1 MEKLFLVD
9 AYAQIF
15 RAYYAFAGRPM
26 RNREGL
32 NTSPIFGFTKFLR
45 DIIINERPH
54 YLGVAFDP
62 KGGNFRNQLFPDYK
76 ANRSETPEDIIA
88 AVPYIKEILK
98 AMRIPILEVAGYE
111 ADDVIGT
118 LSHKAAAAGYD
129 VYMVTPDKDFG
140 QLVGPTVRIYKQRKG
155 GEGVEIVGPAEIKEH
170 YGFDDPRKVIDILAL
185 WGDASDNIPGVK
197 GVGEKGAIKL
207 VNEFGTVEEI
217 LADTTRLKGKQ
228 RENVEAGAEQLRLSK
243 VLATISLDAPIEFV
257 PSELAMCAPDCE
269 ALKEIYRRLDF
280 NMFLREME
288 LSAHSPFNGMVC
300 PEASA
305 VGRVEPATVEPA
317 TVEPATVEP
326 ATVEPPQS
334 AQPTQPVATDL
345 FGNPIEAPK
354 QPAPASATPSEPSL
368 GGDFDLF
375 SQATPLYQTIDTVEH
390 SYTLVDTPE
399 LLSQVVEK
407 LSAAPLLSFDT
418 ETSGLDYHTDHVVG
432 IGLAAT
438 PHEAFYV
445 PMGPDNRTEVLAT
458 LRPLLEN
465 EAIEKVGQ
473 NVKFDLL
480 MLRREGVEVRGKLWD
495 TMIMHYLIDPESRHG
510 MNHLAQT
517 LLGYQPIEIE
527 TLIGRGAKQLT
538 MDRVAVADIAPYCSE
553 DADITLQLYHTLL
566 PKLSEVGALELYNT
580 IEEPLI
586 RTLVDMEW
594 EGVKVDVAQLADY
607 GRELGVQLA
616 TLESDIRS
624 LAGMPD
630 LNVNS
635 SRQLGVALFEVLKI
649 DSKPKR
655 TKTKQYSTEEEYLQ
669 FLSDHHP
676 IVPKI
681 LEYRGTKKLLST
693 YVEALPALVNPAT
706 GRIHTSYNQAVAATG
721 RLSSANPNL
730 QNIPVRDDQGRRI
743 REAFVASDSDH
754 ILLAADYSQV
764 ELRLMAHMSGDKAM
778 IEAFRSGEDI
788 HRDTASRLFHVATAE
803 VTPDQRR
810 KAKTANFG
818 IIYGISAFGLRQR
831 MGNEMSIGEAKAI
844 IDGYF
849 ASYPAVKE
857 YIDRTIA
864 EAKNNGFVQ
873 TIFGRKRYL
882 PDINSANAN
891 VRSLAERNAINA
903 PLQGSAADIIKIAM
917 AEVARRLK
925 AEGLRSK
932 MILQVHD
939 ELIVDTFVSEK
950 NQVEKILREAMEGA
964 AQLAIPLVVDV
975 GEGANWLEA
984 H

>member
-269 ALKEIYRRLDF
+269 ALREIYRRLDF

-305 VGRVEPATVEPA
+305 VGRVEPAKEEP
-317 TVEPATVEP
+317 
-326 ATVEPPQS
+326 Q
-334 AQPTQPVATDL
+334 QPSQPVATDL

-354 QPAPASATPSEPSL
+354 QPTPASATPSGPSL

-390 SYTLVDTPE
+390 TYTLVDTPE

-458 LRPLLEN
+458 LRPLLKN

-480 MLRREGVEVRGKLWD
+480 MLRREGVEVGGKLWD

-538 MDRVAVADIAPYCSE
+538 MDRVAVADVAPYCSE

-566 PKLSEVGALELYNT
+566 PKLSEVGALELYNS

-586 RTLVDMEW
+586 RTLADMEW

-669 FLSDHHP
+669 FLSDRHP

-681 LEYRGTKKLLST
+681 LEYRGTKKRLST

-939 ELIVDTFVSEK
+939 ELIVDTIVSEK
-950 NQVEKILREAMEGA
+950 AKVEKILREAMEGA

>member
-269 ALKEIYRRLDF
+269 ALREIYRRLDF

-305 VGRVEPATVEPA
+305 VGRVEPVKEEP
-317 TVEPATVEP
+317 
-326 ATVEPPQS
+326 Q
-334 AQPTQPVATDL
+334 QPSQPVATDL

-390 SYTLVDTPE
+390 TYTLVDTPE
-399 LLSQVVEK
+399 LLSQVVDK

-480 MLRREGVEVRGKLWD
+480 MLRREGVEVGGKLWD

-538 MDRVAVADIAPYCSE
+538 MDRVAVADVAPYCSE

-586 RTLVDMEW
+586 RTLADMEW

-669 FLSDHHP
+669 FLSDRHP

-939 ELIVDTFVSEK
+939 ELIVDTLVSEK
-950 NQVEKILREAMEGA
+950 AQVEKILREAMEGA

>member
-62 KGGNFRNQLFPDYK
+62 KGGNFRNRLFPDYK

-88 AVPYIKEILK
+88 AVPHIKDILR
-98 AMRIPILEVAGYE
+98 AMRIPILEVPDYE

-118 LSHKAAAAGYD
+118 LSHKAAAEGLD

-140 QLVGPTVRIYKQRKG
+140 QLVTPNVRIYKQRKG

-207 VNEFGTVEEI
+207 VNEVGTVEEI
-217 LADTTRLKGKQ
+217 LSNLDKLKGKQ

-243 VLATISLDAPIEFV
+243 VLATIALDAPIDFV
-257 PSELAMCAPDCE
+257 PTELAMCAPDCE
-269 ALKEIYRRLDF
+269 ALKEIYRKLDF

-288 LSAHSPFNGMVC
+288 LSAHSPFNGLVC

-305 VGRVEPATVEPA
+305 VKGNCEERGRSVEGESV
-317 TVEPATVEP
+317 
-326 ATVEPPQS
+326 
-334 AQPTQPVATDL
+334 AQPVVSPAPVAVDL
-345 FGNPIEAPK
+345 FGNPIPQPKVTTSAPTPVAE
-354 QPAPASATPSEPSL
+354 PAL
-368 GGDFDLF
+368 GGGFDLF
-375 SQATPLYQTIDTVEH
+375 SQAAPLYQTIDTTQH
-390 SYTLVDTPE
+390 TYTTLDTPRAAAE
-399 LLSQVVEK
+399 VVAR
-407 LSAAPLLSFDT
+407 LVSAPLVAFDT

-432 IGLAAT
+432 VGLSAT
-438 PHEAFYV
+438 PHEAYYV
-445 PMGPDNRTEVLAT
+445 PMSADNRAEMLEA

-465 EAIEKVGQ
+465 DGVEKVGQ
-473 NVKFDLL
+473 NIKFDLL

-527 TLIGRGAKQLT
+527 SLIGRGASQLT
-538 MDRVAVADIAPYCSE
+538 MDRVPIEQVAPYCSE

-566 PKLSEVGALELYNT
+566 PKLREAGAEELYNT

-586 RTLVDMEW
+586 RTLADMEW
-594 EGVKVDVAQLADY
+594 EGVKVDTALLADY
-607 GRELGVQLA
+607 GRELSGQLT
-616 TLESDIRS
+616 TLEGEIRD
-624 LAGMPD
+624 LAGMPG

-649 DSKPKR
+649 DTKPKR

-669 FLSDHHP
+669 FLSDRHP

-681 LEYRGTKKLLST
+681 LEYRGIKKLLST
-693 YVEALPALVNPAT
+693 YVEALPELVNPAT
-706 GRIHTSYNQAVAATG
+706 GRIHTSYNQAVTATG
-721 RLSSANPNL
+721 RLSSTNPNL
-730 QNIPVRDDQGRRI
+730 QNIPVRDELGKRI
-743 REAFVASDSDH
+743 REAFVATDDDH

-764 ELRLMAHMSGDKAM
+764 ELRLMAHMSGDEAM

-788 HRDTASRLFHVATAE
+788 HRDTASRLFHVAPSE
-803 VTPDQRR
+803 VTSDQRR

-831 MGNEMSIGEAKAI
+831 MGNDMSMAEAKAI
-844 IDGYF
+844 IEGYF
-849 ASYPAVKE
+849 ASYPGVKA
-857 YIDRTIA
+857 YIDNTIT

-882 PDINSANAN
+882 PDINSGNAN

-917 AEVARRLK
+917 AEVARRFRS
-925 AEGLRSK
+925 EGLRSK
-932 MILQVHD
+932 MTLQVHD
-939 ELIVDTFVSEK
+939 ELIIDTLKSEQA
-950 NQVEKILREAMEGA
+950 QVTKILQEAMEGA
-964 AQLAIPLVVDV
+964 AKLNVPLVVDI
-975 GEGANWLEA
+975 GEGDNWLAA

>member
-62 KGGNFRNQLFPDYK
+62 KGGNFRNRLFPDYK

-88 AVPYIKEILK
+88 AVPHIKDILR
-98 AMRIPILEVAGYE
+98 AMRIPILEVPDYE

-118 LSHKAAAAGYD
+118 LSHKAAAEGLD

-140 QLVGPTVRIYKQRKG
+140 QLVTPNVRIYKQRKG

-207 VNEFGTVEEI
+207 VNEVGTVEEI
-217 LADTTRLKGKQ
+217 LSNLDKLKGKQ

-243 VLATISLDAPIEFV
+243 VLATIALDAPIDFV
-257 PSELAMCAPDCE
+257 PTELAMCAPDCE
-269 ALKEIYRRLDF
+269 ALKEIYRKLDF

-288 LSAHSPFNGMVC
+288 LSAHSPFNGLVC

-305 VGRVEPATVEPA
+305 VKGNCEERGRSVEGKSV
-317 TVEPATVEP
+317 
-326 ATVEPPQS
+326 
-334 AQPTQPVATDL
+334 AQPVVSPAPVAVDL
-345 FGNPIEAPK
+345 FGNPIPQPKVTTSAPTPVAE
-354 QPAPASATPSEPSL
+354 PAF
-368 GGDFDLF
+368 GGGFDLF
-375 SQATPLYQTIDTVEH
+375 SQAAPLYQTIDTTQH
-390 SYTLVDTPE
+390 TYTTLDTPRAAAE
-399 LLSQVVEK
+399 VVAR
-407 LSAAPLLSFDT
+407 LVSAPLVAFDT

-432 IGLAAT
+432 VGLSAT
-438 PHEAFYV
+438 PHEAYYV
-445 PMGPDNRTEVLAT
+445 PMSADNRAEMLEA

-465 EAIEKVGQ
+465 DGVEKVGQ
-473 NVKFDLL
+473 NIKFDLL

-510 MNHLAQT
+510 MNYLAQT

-527 TLIGRGAKQLT
+527 SLIGRGASQLS
-538 MDRVAVADIAPYCSE
+538 MDRVPIEQVAPYCSE

-566 PKLSEVGALELYNT
+566 PKLREAGAEELYNT

-586 RTLVDMEW
+586 RTLADMEW
-594 EGVKVDVAQLADY
+594 EGVKVDTALLADY
-607 GRELGVQLA
+607 GRELSGQLT
-616 TLESDIRS
+616 TLEGEIRD
-624 LAGMPD
+624 LAGMPG

-649 DSKPKR
+649 DAKPKR

-669 FLSDHHP
+669 FLSDRHP

-681 LEYRGTKKLLST
+681 LEYRGIKKLLST
-693 YVEALPALVNPAT
+693 YVEALPELVNPAT
-706 GRIHTSYNQAVAATG
+706 GRIHTSYNQAVTATG
-721 RLSSANPNL
+721 RLSSTNPNL
-730 QNIPVRDDQGRRI
+730 QNIPVRDELGKRI
-743 REAFVASDSDH
+743 REAFVATDDDH

-764 ELRLMAHMSGDKAM
+764 ELRLMAHMSGDEAM

-788 HRDTASRLFHVATAE
+788 HRDTASRLFHVAPSE
-803 VTPDQRR
+803 VTSDQRR

-831 MGNEMSIGEAKAI
+831 MGNDMSMAEAKAI
-844 IDGYF
+844 IEGYF
-849 ASYPAVKE
+849 ASYPGVKA
-857 YIDRTIA
+857 YIDNTIT

-882 PDINSANAN
+882 PDINSGNAN

-917 AEVARRLK
+917 AEVARRFRS
-925 AEGLRSK
+925 EGLRSK
-932 MILQVHD
+932 MTLQVHD
-939 ELIVDTFVSEK
+939 ELIIDTLKSEQA
-950 NQVEKILREAMEGA
+950 QVTKILREAMEGA
-964 AQLAIPLVVDV
+964 AKLNVPLVVDI
-975 GEGANWLEA
+975 GEGDNWLAA

>member
-62 KGGNFRNQLFPDYK
+62 KGGNFRNRLFPDYK

-88 AVPYIKEILK
+88 AVPHIKEILR
-98 AMRIPILEVAGYE
+98 AMRIPILEVPNYE

-118 LSHKAAAAGYD
+118 ISHKAAAQGLD

-140 QLVGPTVRIYKQRKG
+140 QLVTPNVRIYKQRKG

-207 VNEFGTVEEI
+207 VNEVGTVEEI
-217 LADTTRLKGKQ
+217 LSHLDKLKGKQ

-243 VLATISLDAPIEFV
+243 VLATIALDAPIDFV
-257 PSELAMCAPDCE
+257 PTELAMCAPDCE
-269 ALKEIYRRLDF
+269 ALKEIYRKLDF

-288 LSAHSPFNGMVC
+288 LSAHSPFNGLVC

-305 VGRVEPATVEPA
+305 VKGNCEERGGVGASV
-317 TVEPATVEP
+317 
-326 ATVEPPQS
+326 
-334 AQPTQPVATDL
+334 AQPEAAAPVSLDL
-345 FGNPIEAPK
+345 FGNPIPQPKATMSAPTPVAE
-354 QPAPASATPSEPSL
+354 PAL
-368 GGDFDLF
+368 GGGFDLF
-375 SQATPLYQTIDTVEH
+375 SQAIPLYQTIDTTEHTYTTLATPQAVAEVVARLVE
-390 SYTLVDTPE
+390 
-399 LLSQVVEK
+399 
-407 LSAAPLLSFDT
+407 APLVAFDT
-418 ETSGLDYHTDHVVG
+418 ETSGLDYHADHVVG
-432 IGLAAT
+432 VGLSAT
-438 PHEAFYV
+438 PHEAYYV
-445 PMGPDNRTEVLAT
+445 PIGADNRAEMLEA

-465 EAIEKVGQ
+465 NKVEKVGQ
-473 NVKFDLL
+473 NIKFDLL
-480 MLRREGVEVRGKLWD
+480 MLRREGIDVRGKLWD

-510 MNHLAQT
+510 MNYLAQT

-527 TLIGRGAKQLT
+527 SLIGRGASQLT
-538 MDRVAVADIAPYCSE
+538 MDRVPVEQVAPYCSE
-553 DADITLQLYHTLL
+553 DADITLQLYFALL
-566 PKLSEVGALELYNT
+566 PKLREAGAEELYNT

-586 RTLVDMEW
+586 GTLADMEW
-594 EGVKVDVAQLADY
+594 VGVKVDTALLADY
-607 GRELGVQLA
+607 GRELSGQLA
-616 TLESDIRS
+616 ALEGEIRD
-624 LAGMPD
+624 LAGMPG

-635 SRQLGVALFEVLKI
+635 SRQLGVALFEILKI
-649 DSKPKR
+649 DAKPKR

-669 FLSDHHP
+669 FLSDRHP

-681 LEYRGTKKLLST
+681 LEYRGIKKLLST
-693 YVEALPALVNPAT
+693 YVEALPELVNPTT
-706 GRIHTSYNQAVAATG
+706 GRIHTSYNQAVTATG
-721 RLSSANPNL
+721 RLSSTNPNL
-730 QNIPVRDDQGRRI
+730 QNIPVRDELGKRI
-743 REAFVASDSDH
+743 REAFVATDDDH
-754 ILLAADYSQV
+754 LLLAADYSQV
-764 ELRLMAHMSGDKAM
+764 ELRLMAHTSGDEAM
-778 IEAFRSGEDI
+778 VEAFRSGEDI
-788 HRDTASRLFHVATAE
+788 HRDTASRLFHVAPSE
-803 VTPDQRR
+803 VTSDQRR

-831 MGNEMSIGEAKAI
+831 MGGDMSMAEAKAI
-844 IDGYF
+844 IEGYF
-849 ASYPAVKE
+849 ASYPGVKA
-857 YIDRTIA
+857 YIDNTIT

-882 PDINSANAN
+882 PDINSGNAN

-917 AEVARRLK
+917 AEVARRFRS
-925 AEGLRSK
+925 EGLRSK

-939 ELIVDTFVSEK
+939 ELIVDTLKSEK
-950 NQVEKILREAMEGA
+950 EKVEKILQEAMEGA
-964 AQLAIPLVVDV
+964 AKLSVPLVVDI
-975 GEGANWLEA
+975 GEGKNWLAA

>member
-62 KGGNFRNQLFPDYK
+62 KGGNFRNQLSPDYK

-269 ALKEIYRRLDF
+269 ALREIYRRLDF

-305 VGRVEPATVEPA
+305 VGRE
-317 TVEPATVEP
+317 EP

-334 AQPTQPVATDL
+334 AQPSQPVATDL

-390 SYTLVDTPE
+390 TYTLVDTPE

-407 LSAAPLLSFDT
+407 LSVAPLLSFDT

-445 PMGPDNRTEVLAT
+445 PMGPDNRTEVLAA

-480 MLRREGVEVRGKLWD
+480 MLRREGVEVGGKLWD

-538 MDRVAVADIAPYCSE
+538 MDRVAVADVAPYCSE

-586 RTLVDMEW
+586 RTLADMEW

-669 FLSDHHP
+669 FLSDRHP

-939 ELIVDTFVSEK
+939 ELIVDTLVSEK
-950 NQVEKILREAMEGA
+950 KQVEKILREAMEGA

-975 GEGANWLEA
+975 GEGENWLEA

>member
-1 MEKLFLVD
+1 MEKLFLID

-26 RNREGL
+26 RNRQGL

-45 DIIINERPH
+45 DILINERPH

-155 GEGVEIVGPAEIKEH
+155 GEGVEIVGPAEIKGH

-269 ALKEIYRRLDF
+269 ALRDIYRRLDF

-305 VGRVEPATVEPA
+305 VGRVEPATVEP
-317 TVEPATVEP
+317 
-326 ATVEPPQS
+326 PQS
-334 AQPTQPVATDL
+334 AQPSQPVATDL

-354 QPAPASATPSEPSL
+354 QPAPASATSSDSSL

-445 PMGPDNRTEVLAT
+445 PMGPDNRTEVLAA

-480 MLRREGVEVRGKLWD
+480 MLRREGVEVGGRLWD

-538 MDRVAVADIAPYCSE
+538 MDRVAVADVAPYCSE

-566 PKLSEVGALELYNT
+566 PKLSEVGALELYNS

-586 RTLVDMEW
+586 RTLADMEW

-669 FLSDHHP
+669 FLSDRHP

-939 ELIVDTFVSEK
+939 ELIVDTIVSEK
-950 NQVEKILREAMEGA
+950 AKVEKILREAMEGA

>member
-62 KGGNFRNQLFPDYK
+62 HGGNFRNQLFPDYK

-269 ALKEIYRRLDF
+269 ALKEIYRKLDF

-305 VGRVEPATVEPA
+305 AVGVEPAKEEP
-317 TVEPATVEP
+317 
-326 ATVEPPQS
+326 Q
-334 AQPTQPVATDL
+334 QPSQPVATDL
-345 FGNPIEAPK
+345 FGNPVEAPK
-354 QPAPASATPSEPSL
+354 QSAPAGATPSEPSV
-368 GGDFDLF
+368 GGAFDLF

-407 LSAAPLLSFDT
+407 LSAVSLLSFDT

-445 PMGPDNRTEVLAT
+445 PMSPDNRTEVFAT

-538 MDRVAVADIAPYCSE
+538 MDRVAVADVAPYCSE

-566 PKLSEVGALELYNT
+566 PKLSEVGALELYNS

-586 RTLVDMEW
+586 RTLADMEW

-616 TLESDIRS
+616 TLESEIRS

-635 SRQLGVALFEVLKI
+635 SRQLGIALFEVLKI

-669 FLSDHHP
+669 FLSDRHP

-917 AEVARRLK
+917 SEVARRLK

-939 ELIVDTFVSEK
+939 ELIVDTLVSEK
-950 NQVEKILREAMEGA
+950 AQVEKILREAMEGA

>member
-269 ALKEIYRRLDF
+269 ALREIYRRLDF
-280 NMFLREME
+280 NMFFREME

-305 VGRVEPATVEPA
+305 VGRVEPTA
-317 TVEPATVEP
+317 
-326 ATVEPPQS
+326 VEPPQS
-334 AQPTQPVATDL
+334 AQPSQPVATDL
-345 FGNPIEAPK
+345 FGNPIEVPK

-390 SYTLVDTPE
+390 TYTLVDTPE

-480 MLRREGVEVRGKLWD
+480 MLRREGVEVGGKLWD

-517 LLGYQPIEIE
+517 LLGYHPIEIE

-538 MDRVAVADIAPYCSE
+538 MDRVAVADVAPYCSE
-553 DADITLQLYHTLL
+553 DADITLQLYHILL
-566 PKLSEVGALELYNT
+566 PKLSEVGALELYNS

-586 RTLVDMEW
+586 RTLADMEW

-669 FLSDHHP
+669 FLSDRHP

-939 ELIVDTFVSEK
+939 ELIVDTLVSEK
-950 NQVEKILREAMEGA
+950 AKVEKILREAMEGA